1 MKIGVG
7 KKGKGVEKNPKI
19 EFLIKII
26 KYYCDNVFPAA
37 LLGRKSRQV

>member
-7 KKGKGVEKNPKI
+7 KKGKGVEKKPKI

-26 KYYCDNVFPAA
+26 KYYCDNVGPQSPRRSPR
-37 LLGRKSRQV
+37 L